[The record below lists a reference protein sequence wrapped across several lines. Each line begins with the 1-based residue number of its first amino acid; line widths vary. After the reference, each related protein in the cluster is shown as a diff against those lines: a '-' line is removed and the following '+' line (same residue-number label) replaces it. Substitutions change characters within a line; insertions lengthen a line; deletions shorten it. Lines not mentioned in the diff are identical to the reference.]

1 MENTTQFHPSYGILC
16 FNRRHSNNTAL
27 FGSNIHHNETIA
39 LTVKHAEL
47 DRTLNC
53 DKYHGTDTILDIEMS
68 YAQFAEAITSFGMYS
83 GVPVTIRY
91 TEKNGHITK
100 PNFINKQKQF
110 EDEFSEQMHTISKNV
125 TNAQAKIQE
134 LLTKKTLN
142 KSDKEEILQCVANI
156 TREWNDNIPY
166 IYTQFNEQMEKTL
179 TEAKIELEAFT
190 QNRLNSIYENA
201 ISENPEILL
210 QTTKF
215 E

>member
-1 MENTTQFHPSYGILC
+1 M
-16 FNRRHSNNTAL
+16 
-27 FGSNIHHNETIA
+27 
-39 LTVKHAEL
+39 

-53 DKYHGTDTILDIEMS
+53 DKYYGKDTILDIEMS

-91 TEKNGHITK
+91 TEKNGHIEK

-125 TNAQAKIQE
+125 KNAQVKIQE

-142 KSDKEEILQCVANI
+142 KSDKEEILQCIANI

-201 ISENPEILL
+201 ISENPEMLL